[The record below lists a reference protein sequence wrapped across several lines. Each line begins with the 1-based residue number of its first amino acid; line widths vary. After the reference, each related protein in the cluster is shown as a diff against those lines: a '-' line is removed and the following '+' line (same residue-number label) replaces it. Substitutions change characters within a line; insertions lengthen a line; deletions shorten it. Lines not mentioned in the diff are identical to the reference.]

1 MGSKTSSTASSS
13 RASHAIGWIGLGR
26 MGEAMAARLI
36 KSGHGLSVW
45 NRTASKADPLGKLG
59 AEVVTDKTAMAH
71 CETVFTMVST
81 TDDLKDVLF
90 GKDGVLAG
98 NARPRRVVDMSSISD
113 GGSAD
118 IRNGLREAGVGYL
131 SAPVSG
137 NAKVAKAGKLLVVAS
152 GPKAEYDAVQPLLAA
167 LGRAAMYVGEGELS
181 RVWKI
186 AHNTMFGVIIQS
198 LCEITLLA
206 EKAGIPRHVFLESI
220 NQSVLGSMYTR
231 YKSPALVNLDFTT
244 TFTPKLLLK
253 DMELGLSAGRAYGV
267 VMPTASVTR
276 DSIMSLSHQ
285 HPGDIDFSVLLL
297 ELARAA
303 GMQLKPENV
312 EVSDGLH

>member
-1 MGSKTSSTASSS
+1 MSSK
-13 RASHAIGWIGLGR
+13 ASHPIGWIGLGR

-36 KSGHGLSVW
+36 NAGHGLSVW
-45 NRTASKADPLGKLG
+45 NRTAIKADPLSKLG
-59 AEVVTDKTAMAH
+59 AEVVTDKMAMAH

-81 TDDLKDVLF
+81 TDDLREILF
-90 GKDGVLAG
+90 GKGGVLAG
-98 NARPRRVVDMSSISD
+98 NARPKRVVDMSSISD
-113 GGSAD
+113 TGSAD
-118 IRNGLREAGVGYL
+118 IRRRLVETRVGYL

-137 NAKVAKAGKLLVVAS
+137 NAKVARAGKLLVVAS

-167 LGRAAMYVGEGELS
+167 LGRAALYVGEGELS

-253 DMELGLSAGRAYGV
+253 DMELGLAAGRSLGV

-276 DSIMSLSHQ
+276 DSIMSLAHQ
-285 HPGDIDFSVLLL
+285 YPGDIDFSVLLL
-297 ELARAA
+297 ELARSA
-303 GMQLKPENV
+303 GMQLEAENV